1 MRRHLV
7 ATIAGAL
14 AASAI
19 VACGARTGL
28 RDDGD
33 EPPPLLAPPG
43 ADAAP
48 TTPDAGKDATPDAAP
63 DAPKDAPADAFIP
76 PDAPATKLDCTDPST
91 KWVYVVTLDEELFY
105 LDPSTGKYQL
115 VAKINCPATFGGTP
129 FSMAVNRKGTAFVL
143 YSNGELF
150 RVSTKTGKCEA
161 TPFAAG
167 QQGFE
172 TFGMGFATI
181 AQGPAEELYIAATNQ
196 SGSSI
201 SALGVI
207 DTTTYKVKK
216 IGNFVPPQSG
226 AELTGTGDGR
236 LFAFVA
242 NSSGNGTKIIQLDK
256 QTATVLA
263 EVKLPSVSLGD
274 GWAFAFWGGK
284 FYLFTSPGAPLLT
297 QYDPTTGGVDEL
309 FELPSTVVGAGVS
322 TCAPEE

>member
-1 MRRHLV
+1 MRRYFL
-7 ATIAGAL
+7 AGILGAL
-14 AASAI
+14 VVTAG
-19 VACGARTGL
+19 VACGARSGL
-28 RDDGD
+28 HDEGQ
-33 EPPPLLAPPG
+33 EPPAPL
-43 ADAAP
+43 AAP
-48 TTPDAGKDATPDAAP
+48 DAGGTAPKDAGKDSAIDAA
-63 DAPKDAPADAFIP
+63 KDAPADAFVP

-91 KWVYVVTLDEELFY
+91 TWVYVVTLDEELFY

-161 TPFAAG
+161 TPFLPG
-167 QQGFE
+167 QLGFE

-181 AQGPAEELYIAATNQ
+181 DQGPAEELYIAATNQ

-201 SALGVI
+201 SALGII
-207 DTTTYKVKK
+207 DTQTYKVKK
-216 IGNFVPPQSG
+216 VGDFDPPQLG

-242 NSSGNGTKIIQLDK
+242 NSTGGGTKIIQLDK
-256 QTATVLA
+256 KTAGVLA
-263 EVKLPSVSLGD
+263 EVKLPNVSLGM
-274 GWAFAFWGGK
+274 GWAFAFWGGE
-284 FYLFTSPGAPLLT
+284 FYLFTSPGAPVLT
-297 QYDPTTGGVDEL
+297 RYDPKTGKADDL

-322 TCAPEE
+322 TCAPED

>member
-1 MRRHLV
+1 MKRYFV
-7 ATIAGAL
+7 ATLAGAL
-14 AASAI
+14 AVPLV
-19 VACGARTGL
+19 VACGARSGL
-28 RDDGD
+28 HDVAD
-33 EPPPLLAPPG
+33 EPPAPL
-43 ADAAP
+43 AAP
-48 TTPDAGKDATPDAAP
+48 DAGGTTTKDAGKDAAP
-63 DAPKDAPADAFIP
+63 DVAKDAPNDAPADTFIP
-76 PDAPATKLDCTDPST
+76 PDAPATKVDCTDPST

-105 LDPSTGKYQL
+105 LDPETGKYQL

-161 TPFAAG
+161 TPFLAG
-167 QQGFE
+167 QQGFD

-181 AQGPAEELYIAATNQ
+181 DQGPAEELYIAATTQ
-196 SGSSI
+196 SGSTI
-201 SALGVI
+201 SALGII

-216 IGNFVPPQSG
+216 VGDFVPPQSG

-242 NSSGNGTKIIQLDK
+242 NASGNGTKIIQLEK
-256 QTATVLA
+256 ATATVVA
-263 EVKLPSVSLGD
+263 EVKLPSVSLGQ

-297 QYDPTTGGVDEL
+297 RYDPATGGVDEL

>member
-1 MRRHLV
+1 M
-7 ATIAGAL
+7 
-14 AASAI
+14 
-19 VACGARTGL
+19 ACGARSQL
-28 RDDGD
+28 RDDGQD
-33 EPPPLLAPPG
+33 PPEPLSS
-43 ADAAP
+43 ADAGAP
-48 TTPDAGKDATPDAAP
+48 LKDAGKDATIDGANDAAL
-63 DAPKDAPADAFIP
+63 DAPKDAPADMFVP

-91 KWVYVVTLDEELFY
+91 TWVYVVTLDEELFF

-161 TPFAAG
+161 TPFVSG
-167 QQGFE
+167 QQGFD

-181 AQGPAEELYIAATNQ
+181 DQGPAEELYIAATNQ

-207 DTTTYKVKK
+207 DTNTYKVKK
-216 IGNFVPPQSG
+216 IGDFNPIQTG

-236 LFAFVA
+236 LFGFVA
-242 NSSGNGTKIIQLDK
+242 NAAGGGTKIIQLDK
-256 QTATVLA
+256 KNATVLA
-263 EVKLPSVSLGD
+263 EVKLPSVSLGQ

-284 FYLFTSPGAPLLT
+284 FYMFTSPGSPVLT
-297 QYDPTTGGVDEL
+297 RYDPMTGNVEDL
-309 FELPSTVVGAGVS
+309 FDLPSVVVGAGVS
-322 TCAPEE
+322 TCAPED